1 MLAEISFK
9 FKTGRTK
16 KNLRDLFSRQMV
28 MKIFDYL
35 DNPALYQILNRR
47 LYDGITPHWI
57 KQMQINMPI
66 RLTEELSAV
75 KLDFFIDWEY
85 PTSDYIKGLTTA
97 QKRTLKITGG
107 SRSTTYCRFNIFIST
122 GDQSKVHDW

>member
-16 KNLRDLFSRQMV
+16 ENLRDLFSRQMV

-47 LYDGITPHWI
+47 LYDGITPNWFS
-57 KQMQINMPI
+57 QMQIAMPI
-66 RLTEELSAV
+66 RLTEELSEV
-75 KLDFFIDWEY
+75 KPVGYSDWEY
-85 PTSDYIKGLTTA
+85 PT
-97 QKRTLKITGG
+97 
-107 SRSTTYCRFNIFIST
+107 
-122 GDQSKVHDW
+122 

>member
-9 FKTGRTK
+9 FKTGRTVE
-16 KNLRDLFSRQMV
+16 NLKDLFSRQMV

-57 KQMQINMPI
+57 IQMQIAMPI
-66 RLTEELSAV
+66 RLTEELSEV
-75 KLDFFIDWEY
+75 KPVGYSDWEY
-85 PTSDYIKGLTTA
+85 PT
-97 QKRTLKITGG
+97 
-107 SRSTTYCRFNIFIST
+107 
-122 GDQSKVHDW
+122 